1 MKKIK
6 FLAMMMGC
14 AVLALTACGQ
24 SAKPAE
30 TTAAAASETATE
42 AATQETSAAALKVG
56 VFYYNFAD
64 TFISS
69 VRAAVDEEFKA
80 AGIEYQNF
88 DGANNQTTQSE
99 QIDTALAQGYNLLLV
114 NIVNTKSED
123 AALEVVKKATEAGAQ
138 VIFFNRE
145 VTDKTVTDGAGMVA
159 FVGTDAPEAGH
170 LQGKMIGDY
179 VLANYDKM
187 DLNGDGAISYMM
199 LMGELGNAEAIAR
212 TEFGVKDAD
221 AVLTAAGKPALTF
234 YDAQNTDKYKVDP
247 DGAWSAKAANEI
259 MTTAF
264 AEYNEANGNM
274 IELVIANNDGMAMGA
289 IEALGTLGF
298 NTGDDKFIPVFGV
311 DATAEAVAAIAAN
324 KMVGTVKQSA
334 EGMASSLMELVNNA
348 KDGKD
353 LMDGI
358 REKLIVDES
367 VDKIRV
373 PYEVVQ

>member
-1 MKKIK
+1 MKKMK
-6 FLAMMMGC
+6 FLALALSISMMGS
-14 AVLALTACGQ
+14 AFVACQ
-24 SAKPAE
+24 QPAKPAE
-30 TTAAAASETATE
+30 SKAEVSAS
-42 AATQETSAAALKVG
+42 QEVAEKAALKVG
-56 VFYYNFAD
+56 VFYYNYAD

-69 VRAAVDEEFKA
+69 VRAAVDEQFKA
-80 AGIEYQNF
+80 AGLDFQNF

-99 QIDTALAQGYNLLLV
+99 QIDTALAQGFNLLLV

-123 AALEVVKKATEAGAQ
+123 AALEVVKKAKEVGAQ

-145 VTDKTVTDGAGMVA
+145 VTDKTVKEGEGKVA

-170 LQGKMIGDY
+170 LQGKMVGDY
-179 VLANYDKM
+179 VLANYDAI
-187 DLNGDGAISYMM
+187 DLNKDGKISYMM

-221 AVLTAAGKPALTF
+221 AVLTAANKPALEF
-234 YDAQNTDKYKVDP
+234 YDAKNTDKYKVDP
-247 DGAWSAKAANEI
+247 DGAWSAKAASEI

-264 AEYNEANGNM
+264 AEYNEANKNM

-298 NTGDDKFIPVFGV
+298 NTGDAKFIPVFGV
-311 DATAEAVAAIAAN
+311 DATAEAVAAIQAK

-334 EGMASSLMELVNNA
+334 EGMATSLMTLVQNANN
-348 KDGKD
+348 GKV
-353 LMDGI
+353 LMDGV
-358 REKLIVDES
+358 REKLIVDQN

>member
-1 MKKIK
+1 MRKIK
-6 FLAMMMGC
+6 FLSMTAICAM
-14 AVLALTACGQ
+14 LALTACGQ
-24 SAKPAE
+24 STKPAE
-30 TTAAAASETATE
+30 TTAAAVTEAAATE
-42 AATQETSAAALKVG
+42 AAQEASATALKVG

-69 VRAAVDEEFKA
+69 VRAAVDDEFKA

-179 VLANYDKM
+179 VLANYDKV
-187 DLNGDGAISYMM
+187 DLNGDGQISYMM

-221 AVLTAAGKPALTF
+221 AVLTAAGKSALTF

-348 KDGKD
+348 KDGKA
-353 LMDGI
+353 LMEGI

>member
-1 MKKIK
+1 MKKMR
-6 FLAMMMGC
+6 FLALALSVCMMGS
-14 AVLALTACGQ
+14 AFVACQ
-24 SAKPAE
+24 
-30 TTAAAASETATE
+30 TTKAPEQTTVATE
-42 AATQETSAAALKVG
+42 AEVKEEKAALKVG
-56 VFYYNFAD
+56 VFYYNYAD

-69 VRAAVDEEFKA
+69 VRAAVDEQFKA
-80 AGIEYQNF
+80 AGLDFQNF

-99 QIDTALAQGYNLLLV
+99 QVETALAQGFNLLLV

-123 AALEVVKKATEAGAQ
+123 AALEVVKKAKEHGAQ

-145 VTDKTVTDGAGMVA
+145 VTDKTVLDGEGKVA

-179 VLANYDKM
+179 VLENFDAI
-187 DLNGDGAISYMM
+187 DLNKDGKISYMM

-221 AVLTAAGKPALTF
+221 AVLTAAGKPALEF
-234 YDAQNTDKYKVDP
+234 YDEKNTDKYKVDP

-264 AEYNEANGNM
+264 AEYNEANNNM

-311 DATAEAVAAIAAN
+311 DATAEAVAAIQAK

-334 EGMASSLMELVNNA
+334 DGMASSLMILVQNA
-348 KDGKD
+348 NDGKA
-353 LMDGI
+353 LMDGV
-358 REKLIVDES
+358 REKLIVDQN

-373 PYEVVQ
+373 PYEVVK